1 MKKNR
6 KKTTKKKSKHGPVV
20 YSRRIKKPDM
30 KQIVPLIELA
40 IREDFGKGDPTSEI
54 TVGADEMARAS
65 LVSREEIV
73 VCGMD
78 IAAEILKRY
87 DPRLTLTPLVQDGC
101 RASVAQT
108 LGIIEGPLRAMLS
121 AERVVLNFLQR
132 LCGISTMTWKFVNAI
147 RGTKAKI
154 YDTRKTI
161 PGWRELEKYAVR
173 CGGGYN
179 HRMNLGEAV
188 MFKDN
193 HFAEL
198 GRRFVPR
205 LSRMVKEAREKY
217 GIKWVAVEVD
227 HVDNQL
233 DHVLKI
239 PGIDIILL
247 DNMGQWQ
254 LKHAVQMRDE
264 MCGKR
269 PLLEASG
276 GITLNN
282 VLTVASCGVDRIAV
296 GAITHSAVAADIGLD
311 RDTIDY

>member
-1 MKKNR
+1 MGER
-6 KKTTKKKSKHGPVV
+6 AT
-20 YSRRIKKPDM
+20 RRAIKPLDM
-30 KQIVPLIELA
+30 EIVLPLIQMA
-40 IREDFGKGDPTSEI
+40 VDEDFGAGDPTSEI
-54 TVGADEMARAS
+54 SIPEDKIDKAYIVT
-65 LVSREEIV
+65 REEIV
-73 VCGMD
+73 VCGM
-78 IAAEILKRY
+78 ELVKHVLKLY
-87 DPRLTLTPLVQDGC
+87 DERLKLRVLIEDGH
-101 RASVAQT
+101 RANVANR
-108 LGIIEGPLRAMLS
+108 LGVIEGPVRSMLS

-132 LCGISTMTWKFVNAI
+132 LCGISTMTWKFVNAV

-193 HFAEL
+193 HWTEL
-198 GRRFVPR
+198 GEKFEPK
-205 LSRMVKEAREKY
+205 LHKMVQQAIENPKVKY
-217 GIKWVAVEVD
+217 VVVEVD

-233 DHVLKI
+233 DRVLTI
-239 PGIDIILL
+239 PGIDVILL

-254 LKHAVQMRDE
+254 LKHAVEMRDH
-264 MCGKR
+264 MCGKK

-276 GITLNN
+276 GVTLNN
-282 VLTVASCGVDRIAV
+282 VLAIAACGVDRIAI

-311 RDTIDY
+311 R

>member
-1 MKKNR
+1 MKKTR
-6 KKTTKKKSKHGPVV
+6 KKASRKALQQRESVV
-20 YSRRIKKPDM
+20 AGRLKKPDM
-30 KQIVPLIELA
+30 TQALALIEMA
-40 IREDFGKGDPTSEI
+40 VNEDFGKGDPTSEL
-54 TVGADEMARAS
+54 TVGADEFARTN
-65 LVSREEIV
+65 LVTREEIV
-73 VCGMD
+73 VCGMN

-87 DPRLTLTPLVQDGC
+87 DPRLRLKPLIEDGQ
-101 RASVAQT
+101 RASVAER
-108 LGIIEGPLRAMLS
+108 LGVIEGPLRAMLS

-132 LCGISTMTWKFVNAI
+132 LCGISTMTWKYVSAT

-193 HFAEL
+193 HIAEL
-198 GRRFVPR
+198 GGRFVPR
-205 LSRMVKEAREKY
+205 LKRMVQEARQYK
-217 GIKWVAVEVD
+217 GVKFVVVEVD
-227 HVDNQL
+227 HVDDQL
-233 DHVLKI
+233 DRVLTI
-239 PGIDIILL
+239 PGIDVILL

-254 LKHAVQMRDE
+254 LKHAVEMRNE

-282 VLTVASCGVDRIAV
+282 VLAVASCGVDRIAI
-296 GAITHSAVAADIGLD
+296 GAITHSAVAVDIGLD
-311 RDTIDY
+311 R